1 MASEPLLTPQ
11 TRGSMLEDLVARST
25 CRYHAVYNN
34 VPAPAAVQKCT
45 MVGIRR
51 GHRAIRHPMGDR
63 AHTRPRPGAEVVRSG
78 TIRVSKCTTDRP
90 AFAKCAACDP
100 PPRTERPATGAQRH
114 RSSLFEW
121 RHGRT
126 ADSSPAQLTG
136 APGQLIVQRRRRRP
150 PAKP

>member
-63 AHTRPRPGAEVVRSG
+63 AHTRRRPGAEAR
-78 TIRVSKCTTDRP
+78 
-90 AFAKCAACDP
+90 AFAKCAICDP
-100 PPRTERPATGAQRH
+100 PPRTERPTTGVQRH
-114 RSSLFEW
+114 RSSLFGW
-121 RHGRT
+121 RHARNADPVPGSASRAPRSAHRPATTASAAREAVSGR
-126 ADSSPAQLTG
+126 ARGRLTM
-136 APGQLIVQRRRRRP
+136 A
-150 PAKP
+150 